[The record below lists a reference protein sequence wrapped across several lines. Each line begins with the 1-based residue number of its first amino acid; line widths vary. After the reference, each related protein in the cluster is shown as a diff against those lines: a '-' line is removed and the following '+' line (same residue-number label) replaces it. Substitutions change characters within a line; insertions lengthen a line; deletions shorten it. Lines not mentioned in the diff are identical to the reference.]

1 MIKAAKEFENRIKD
15 ERRSRIKRYPCY
27 TNRASEIGHPC
38 ERYLYFNRTEWDKT
52 ELHDE
57 GLQAIFD
64 EGHHQEKEVI
74 KTLMA
79 ADIEVFHQQT
89 AVSRDALFKK
99 YNISGHMDLK
109 VRVADR
115 AIPCDVKSMAPHYFE
130 SVNTQADFENH
141 SAPHIRKY
149 IAQLMIYSIGSDE
162 EYGYMILKN
171 KSTGQIKFVLVKID
185 FGYVESL
192 IQKAERIN
200 GYVATKTP
208 PPLMAYDHDYCDRC
222 KHQTTCNPEIPSNYS
237 LYFMQKPEFLED
249 LQRLHSIEEIGKEYA
264 KLDKKVKGILKES
277 EKFKITIGEF
287 LLTCNTSKN
296 GAQRWKRQFLDLAS
310 QIGHNDFKP

>member
-208 PPLMAYDHDYCDRC
+208 PRPSWRMIMTTVTAANTKPPATPKSL
-222 KHQTTCNPEIPSNYS
+222 QTIHFTSCRNPNFWRICNAFIQSRKS
-237 LYFMQKPEFLED
+237 A
-249 LQRLHSIEEIGKEYA
+249 R
-264 KLDKKVKGILKES
+264 
-277 EKFKITIGEF
+277 
-287 LLTCNTSKN
+287 NTPN
-296 GAQRWKRQFLDLAS
+296 
-310 QIGHNDFKP
+310 